1 MGSVKIGITGSIG
14 MGKTKTASFF
24 LEKGIPVWD
33 ADKSVNELYKR
44 GESGYKAIKK
54 ISQSFVNND
63 QVDKAKLLKEISA
76 DSNLLMQIESKIHPL
91 VKKSRFD
98 FIENNKM
105 APILVF
111 DIPLL
116 FESSDYKWLDKIIV
130 VTVNVKEQE
139 ARVLKRGKMTRKQ
152 FFELNS
158 KQMPIEEKIKLADYV
173 IQTDFGLLQAKRQVN
188 KIINRVLHKNE

>member
-1 MGSVKIGITGSIG
+1 
-14 MGKTKTASFF
+14 
-24 LEKGIPVWD
+24 
-33 ADKSVNELYKR
+33 
-44 GESGYKAIKK
+44 
-54 ISQSFVNND
+54 
-63 QVDKAKLLKEISA
+63 
-76 DSNLLMQIESKIHPL
+76 MQIEGKIHPL
-91 VKKSRFD
+91 VRKSRFD

-139 ARVLKRGKMTRKQ
+139 ARVLKRGKMTREQ
-152 FFELNS
+152 FLELNS

>member
-1 MGSVKIGITGSIG
+1 MGPVKIGITGSIG

-33 ADKSVNELYKR
+33 ADKSVNQLYKR

-54 ISQSFVNND
+54 ISQSFVNNH
-63 QVDKAKLLKEISA
+63 QVDRPKLLKEISTNS
-76 DSNLLMQIESKIHPL
+76 DLLKQIESKIHPL

-139 ARVLKRGKMTRKQ
+139 ARVLKRGKMTREQ
-152 FFELNS
+152 FLELNS

-188 KIINRVLHKNE
+188 EIINRVLQKNE

>member
-33 ADKSVNELYKR
+33 ADKSVSQLYKR
-44 GESGYKAIKK
+44 GESGYEAIKK
-54 ISQSFVNND
+54 ISRSFVNKD
-63 QVDKAKLLKEISA
+63 QVDKPKLLKEISA
-76 DSNLLMQIESKIHPL
+76 NNDLLMQIESKIHPL

-98 FIENNKM
+98 FIQNNKT

-139 ARVLKRGKMTRKQ
+139 SRVLKRGKMTQKQ
-152 FFELNS
+152 FFEFNS

-173 IQTDFGLLQAKRQVN
+173 IQTDFGLLQAKEEVN
-188 KIINRVLHKNE
+188 KIISRVLHNNE